1 MNLAR
6 QIQNE
11 EYIFDIASNILM
23 MVCMIIEE
31 IVKAIERSEKTR
43 YSIAVDCGIDHTV
56 IHRLVHG
63 GSCSIETAD
72 KLCKYLGLELRPV
85 TKGR

>member
-1 MNLAR
+1 M
-6 QIQNE
+6 
-11 EYIFDIASNILM
+11 IA
-23 MVCMIIEE
+23 CMIIKE

-43 YSIAVDCGIDHTV
+43 YRIAVDCGIDHTV

-72 KLCKYLGLELRPV
+72 RLCEYLGLELRPV
-85 TKGR
+85 QGKVKG

>member
-1 MNLAR
+1 M
-6 QIQNE
+6 I
-11 EYIFDIASNILM
+11 
-23 MVCMIIEE
+23 VCMIIEE

-43 YSIAVDCGIDHTV
+43 YRIAVDCGIDHTV

-72 KLCKYLGLELRPV
+72 KLCEYLGLGLKPV
-85 TKGR
+85 QTGRKFKKE